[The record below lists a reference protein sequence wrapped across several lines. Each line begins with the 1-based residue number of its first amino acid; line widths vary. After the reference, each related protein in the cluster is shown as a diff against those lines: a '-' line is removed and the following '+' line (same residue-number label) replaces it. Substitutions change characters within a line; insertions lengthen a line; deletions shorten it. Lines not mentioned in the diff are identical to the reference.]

1 VDQEQFYAACKA
13 DQDQIRP
20 LIPYLKGLPALQDR
34 VMDTSRR
41 IKNLDD
47 SHDKSMAKMDTV
59 LSELTKVTLQI
70 REVIVRFDNAKEQSI
85 EAKRQGEKIDAKV
98 EELKNEIGVDR
109 GRIITL
115 EAKQGGILAVAS
127 KVSPWL
133 ITFGYVVYN
142 QITK

>member
-1 VDQEQFYAACKA
+1 
-13 DQDQIRP
+13 

-98 EELKNEIGVDR
+98 EQLKNEIGVDR

-115 EAKQGGILAVAS
+115 ETRQGGILAFLAKAFPWAVSFAS
-127 KVSPWL
+127 LALVFYK
-133 ITFGYVVYN
+133 TF
-142 QITK
+142 K